1 MLGYH
6 LANHGSE
13 ERLRTLLDDL
23 MGSGNCFSGD
33 SKNKKEILG
42 VSKHFL
48 LESVLEQ
55 LKNQTKWQRL
65 YMEYS
70 DQLSH
75 VKKLD
80 KECEDMDSS

>member
-23 MGSGNCFSGD
+23 MGSGNCFSGG
-33 SKNKKEILG
+33 SKIKKEILG
-42 VSKHFL
+42 VSKHSL
-48 LESVLEQ
+48 LENCLEQ
-55 LKNQTKWQRL
+55 LKHQTKWQRL
-65 YMEYS
+65 FMEYT

-75 VKKLD
+75 IKKLD

>member
-13 ERLRTLLDDL
+13 ERFRTLLDDL
-23 MGSGNCFSGD
+23 IGSGG
-33 SKNKKEILG
+33 SKDKKEILG
-42 VSKHFL
+42 ISKHIL

-55 LKNQTKWQRL
+55 LKHQTKWQRL
-65 YMEYS
+65 FMEYS

-80 KECEDMDSS
+80 EECEGMDST

>member
-23 MGSGNCFSGD
+23 MGSGNCFSGRSND
-33 SKNKKEILG
+33 KKEILG
-42 VSKHFL
+42 VSKHIL

-55 LKNQTKWQRL
+55 LKHQTKWQRL
-65 YMEYS
+65 FMEYS

-75 VKKLD
+75 VKKID
-80 KECEDMDSS
+80 KEYEDMDSS

>member
-23 MGSGNCFSGD
+23 MGTKD
-33 SKNKKEILG
+33 KKKILG
-42 VSKHFL
+42 ISKHIL

-55 LKNQTKWQRL
+55 LKHQTKWQRL
-65 YMEYS
+65 FMEYS

-80 KECEDMDSS
+80 EECDEMDST

>member
-23 MGSGNCFSGD
+23 MGTKD
-33 SKNKKEILG
+33 KKEILG
-42 VSKHFL
+42 INKHIL

-55 LKNQTKWQRL
+55 LKHQTKWQRL
-65 YMEYS
+65 FMEYS

-80 KECEDMDSS
+80 EECDEMDST